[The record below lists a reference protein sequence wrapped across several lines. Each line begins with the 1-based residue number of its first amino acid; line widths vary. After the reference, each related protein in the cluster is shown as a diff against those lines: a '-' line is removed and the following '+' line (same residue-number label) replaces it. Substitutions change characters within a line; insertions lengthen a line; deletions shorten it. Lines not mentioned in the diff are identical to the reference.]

1 MWTRDHDPRYG
12 CWQNGYLREL
22 LTNELRP
29 QVNSMLALAGACASI
44 ACVGICS
51 LNGVIRSPGA
61 IHDFIV
67 FLASGIA
74 TKESCISRLEIKG
87 G

>member
-1 MWTRDHDPRYG
+1 M
-12 CWQNGYLREL
+12 
-22 LTNELRP
+22 
-29 QVNSMLALAGACASI
+29 NSELALTGASASI
-44 ACVGICS
+44 TRVGISS

-74 TKESCISRLEIKG
+74 TKGSCISRLEIMDA
-87 G
+87 